1 MKALKEYNVK
11 NLIIAGGVSA
21 NSGIR
26 NKFIELC
33 SNKKINLTIPELK
46 YCTDN
51 ATMIACAGYFAYKKG
66 IVSDYDLKATAT
78 TSLF

>member
-1 MKALKEYNVK
+1 MRALKEYKVD

-26 NKFIELC
+26 TKFTDMCKEEG
-33 SNKKINLTIPELK
+33 INLTIPNIK

-51 ATMIACAGYFAYKKG
+51 AAMIAAAGYFAYKKG
-66 IVSDYDLKATAT
+66 ITADIDLKAQAT